1 MNKLKLPYF
10 KEEIDIHNIQDEY
23 ETEFEFNDKEVD
35 VFLNEMQIADEE
47 QFGIIKNVLENISDF
62 DKQNRSLISENFEN
76 KDGLT
81 FEYLSYHLE
90 ELKEEFADIVDFDDT
105 EIRNIEKLLSLLKIT
120 TISFYS
126 DLTVFDYCL
135 DDEIS
140 DQLLAVKMDRQK
152 ELSLDWES

>member
-10 KEEIDIHNIQDEY
+10 KEEIDIQNLQDEY

-35 VFLNEMQIADEE
+35 VFLNEMQIADKE
-47 QFGIIKNVLENISDF
+47 QLDIIKNVLENISEF
-62 DKQNRSLISENFEN
+62 DKQNRGLISENFEN
-76 KDGLT
+76 KNGLT

-90 ELKEEFADIVDFDDT
+90 ELKEEFEDIVDFNET
-105 EIRNIEKLLSLLKIT
+105 EISNMEKLLRLLKVT

-126 DLTVFDYCL
+126 DLVVFDYCL

-152 ELSLDWES
+152 KLSLDWES

>member
-90 ELKEEFADIVDFDDT
+90 KLKEEFADIVDFDDT